1 MSIQLGDEVV
11 KSNPTEE
18 DLLILVDEKL
28 NTNKQCALSA
38 QKANCIL
45 GCLERSVAS
54 RMGESNLPSTPL
66 SEALTWS
73 TGVSAQEGH
82 RYVTA
87 SPEKCHEDVQRDGAP
102 PIRRMVELMGL
113 VQYQE
118 GFRETCQYTEG
129 IYNKDR

>member
-18 DLLILVDEKL
+18 DLLILVDEIL
-28 NTNKQCALSA
+28 NMNKQCALSA

-66 SEALTWS
+66 SEALT
-73 TGVSAQEGH
+73 
-82 RYVTA
+82 
-87 SPEKCHEDVQRDGAP
+87 
-102 PIRRMVELMGL
+102 
-113 VQYQE
+113 
-118 GFRETCQYTEG
+118 
-129 IYNKDR
+129 

>member
-102 PIRRMVELMGL
+102 PLRRINGACSVSRRL
-113 VQYQE
+113 
-118 GFRETCQYTEG
+118 
-129 IYNKDR
+129 

>member
-38 QKANCIL
+38 QKTNCIL

-102 PIRRMVELMGL
+102 PLRRINGACSVSRRL
-113 VQYQE
+113 
-118 GFRETCQYTEG
+118 
-129 IYNKDR
+129 

>member
-18 DLLILVDEKL
+18 DLLIPVDEKL

-102 PIRRMVELMGL
+102 PLRRINGACSVSRRL
-113 VQYQE
+113 
-118 GFRETCQYTEG
+118 
-129 IYNKDR
+129 